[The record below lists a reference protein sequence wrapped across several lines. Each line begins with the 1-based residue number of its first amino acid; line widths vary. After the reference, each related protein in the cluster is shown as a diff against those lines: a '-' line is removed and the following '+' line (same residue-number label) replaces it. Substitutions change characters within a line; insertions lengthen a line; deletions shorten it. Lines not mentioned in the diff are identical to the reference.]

1 MAITKELMVVMNL
14 NLIGKTAIV
23 TGGSRGVGRAIT
35 LALAQEGANV
45 VVNYN
50 NSQSAA
56 DETVNQ
62 IKQSGGGAIAVQA
75 NLDNPDDCRKLIE
88 TAKEAFG
95 TVDILVNNA
104 GIWPKNWVKDISL
117 DEWNHTMQ
125 VNLTSVFLTCQT
137 FVQML
142 SEEKRKGK
150 ILNITSQAAFH
161 GSTTGHSHYAASKA
175 GVVSF
180 TVSLAR
186 EVAGQ
191 GINVNAL
198 ALGIV
203 ETDMIGDALQK
214 NKDYYV
220 NRIPLGR
227 VAQPN
232 EIADIAAFL
241 VSERANYITGATLD
255 ATGGMLMR

>member
-1 MAITKELMVVMNL
+1 MELNL
-14 NLIGKTAIV
+14 NGKTAIV

-35 LALAQEGANV
+35 LALAQEGAHV

-56 DETVNQ
+56 EETVNQ
-62 IKQSGGGAIAVQA
+62 IKQTGGSAIAVQA
-75 NLDNPDDCRKLIE
+75 NLDNPEECRKLIE
-88 TAKEAFG
+88 AAKESFG
-95 TVDILVNNA
+95 DVDILVNNA

-117 DEWNHTMQ
+117 EEWNHTMQ

-232 EIADIAAFL
+232 EIADIATFL
-241 VSERANYITGATLD
+241 VSEKANYITGATLD

>member
-1 MAITKELMVVMNL
+1 MELNL
-14 NLIGKTAIV
+14 NGKTAIV

-56 DETVNQ
+56 EETVNQ
-62 IKQSGGGAIAVQA
+62 IKQTGGSAIAVQA
-75 NLDNPDDCRKLIE
+75 NLDNPDECRKLIE
-88 TAKEAFG
+88 AAKESFG
-95 TVDILVNNA
+95 DVDILVNNA

-142 SEEKRKGK
+142 SEENKKGK

-227 VAQPN
+227 VAQPD
-232 EIADIAAFL
+232 EIADIATFL
-241 VSERANYITGATLD
+241 VSEKANYITGATLD

>member
-1 MAITKELMVVMNL
+1 MAITKELIIKMELNL
-14 NLIGKTAIV
+14 NGKTAIV

-35 LALAQEGANV
+35 LALAQEGAHV

-56 DETVNQ
+56 EETVNQ
-62 IKQSGGGAIAVQA
+62 IKQTGGSAIAVQA
-75 NLDNPDDCRKLIE
+75 NLDNPEECRKLIE
-88 TAKEAFG
+88 AAKESFG
-95 TVDILVNNA
+95 DVDILVNNA

-117 DEWNHTMQ
+117 EEWNHTMQ

-232 EIADIAAFL
+232 EIADIATFL
-241 VSERANYITGATLD
+241 VSEKANYITGATLD